1 MRTLWPFHGRAA
13 QLAAIRSALSTGGA
27 VLAGP
32 AGVGKSRLAAEAV
45 GEAGDLVRVLA
56 TAAASGI
63 PLGAMAHLLP
73 PHPPE
78 GNMIRWAADALPGRR
93 PLLLVDDAHLLDS
106 ASAALVLHLVVSG
119 RARVLATVRSGERAP
134 DAVTAL
140 WKDDLLQ
147 RIELGPLE
155 LEEAGRVLTG
165 ALGGE
170 VEGPTVRR
178 LWRAGGGNVLFLRE
192 LVLAG
197 ESSSALAE
205 RHGVWRWQGE
215 ISVTTRL
222 RELVEGRIGEITP
235 AEREALEFVAYGEP
249 LAAGL
254 LAGLAPM
261 ETVRGLE
268 DRQLVTVSPEDL
280 SVRLAHPL
288 YGEVIRAGC
297 GELRTRE
304 VLSRLAD
311 AVEAAGSDSGEDA
324 LRVAV
329 WRLDSATA
337 DDPAPLMRA
346 CRTARSRRDLELAV
360 RLGRAALAA
369 GGGVPAGVLLA
380 SVLTYSDRYDETEAV
395 LLGLAA
401 EPMDDMTRADF
412 ARVHALNLVWGYGRG
427 EEACE
432 VLESAAA
439 AMTEPEPRQGALII
453 RTAIEHFMGRFSQ
466 TRRTIEQVLRM
477 GPPSPAV
484 AIGLAAME
492 ANVLPH
498 EGRGEQALA
507 LVDRT
512 LATIGGLPEALPTI
526 TMALVVPGAVAAV
539 MTGDLAAAWRYAE
552 IGYRIGE
559 DHGGWSRAVVGA
571 GALRAQVCRLRGQPA
586 EAIRWCRQ
594 GLGGLRGRTLHAG
607 PCLAELAHAYA
618 LTGDVAAVQATM
630 DLSNEL
636 ALKVGHQAEFA
647 FRLAEPWVLAARGD
661 VTGAVAAAHGTA
673 EAARDLPAYAL
684 FALHDLVRLGAAEL
698 VSDRLDRLAGRIGGA
713 LAPVF
718 ARHARAMG
726 DGGPV
731 PRELDAV
738 SEAFERLGL
747 LLHAA
752 EASAQAAR
760 GYRLMGVVR
769 AERAAETRAWALAGR
784 CDGARTPALAGL
796 AVPELTARQREI
808 AHLAASGLS
817 NRDIAERLTL
827 SIRTV
832 ANTLVH
838 VYERIGVNR
847 REELGAILRVM
858 NRGAGPGPSP
868 AHGPVARWGDTT
880 RADAPGAPGASA

>member
-1 MRTLWPFHGRAA
+1 MRTIWPFEGRAA
-13 QLAAIRSALSTGGA
+13 QLAAIRSALNTGGA

-45 GEAGDLVRVLA
+45 MGEVGEPGGLVRVLA

-78 GNMIRWAADALPGRR
+78 GNMIRWAADALPGNE

-106 ASAALVLHLVVSG
+106 ASAALVLHLVVGG

-140 WKDDLLQ
+140 WKDDLLA

-155 LEEAGRVLTG
+155 LAEAGRVLSG

-197 ESSSALAE
+197 ESSGALAE

-215 ISVTTRL
+215 ISMTTRL
-222 RELVEGRIGEITP
+222 RELVEGRVGDITP
-235 AEREALEFVAYGEP
+235 AEREALEFTAYGEP

-311 AVEAAGSDSGEDA
+311 AVEATGSDSGEDV
-324 LRVAV
+324 LRAAV

-337 DDPAPLMRA
+337 HDPAPLMRA
-346 CRTARSRRDLELAV
+346 CHSARSLRDLELAV

-369 GGGVPAGVLLA
+369 GGGVAAGILLA

-395 LLGLAA
+395 LRGLAA
-401 EPMDDMTRADF
+401 EPMGDMTRVEF
-412 ARVHALNLVWGYGRG
+412 ARVHALNLLWGYGRA

-432 VLESAAA
+432 VLEAAAA
-439 AMTEPEPRQGALII
+439 AMTEAEPRQGALII
-453 RTAIEHFMGRFSQ
+453 RTSIEHLMGGFSQ
-466 TRRTIEQVLRM
+466 TRQAIERVREM
-477 GPPSPAV
+477 GPPNAAV
-484 AIGLAAME
+484 TIGLAAME
-492 ANVLPH
+492 ADVLPY
-498 EGRGEQALA
+498 EGRGAQALA
-507 LVDRT
+507 LVDGT
-512 LATIGGLPEALPTI
+512 LATIGELPEPLPSI
-526 TMALVVPGAVAAV
+526 TMALVMPGAVAAV
-539 MTGDLAAAWRYAE
+539 MTGDLAAAWRYAD

-559 DHGGWSRAVVGA
+559 DHGGWSRAVVSA
-571 GALRAQVCRLRGQPA
+571 GALRAQVCRLRGRPA

-618 LTGDVAAVQATM
+618 LTGDVAAVEATM
-630 DLSNEL
+630 RLSDEL
-636 ALKVGHQAEFA
+636 ALKVGHHVEFA
-647 FRLAEPWVLAARGD
+647 FRLAEPWALAARGD
-661 VTGAVAAAHGTA
+661 VAGAVAAAHGTA
-673 EAARDLPAYAL
+673 EAARDLPPYAL
-684 FALHDLVRLGAAEL
+684 FALHDLVRLGAADL
-698 VSDRLDRLAGRIGGA
+698 VSDRLDRLAGRIDGA

-718 ARHARAMG
+718 ARHARAMRDPG
-726 DGGPV
+726 KPV
-731 PRELDAV
+731 VRELDAV
-738 SEAFERLGL
+738 SEAFEQLGL

-760 GYRLMGVVR
+760 GYRLLGLVR
-769 AERAAETRAWALAGR
+769 AERVAETRAWALAGR

-847 REELGAILRVM
+847 RDELGAILRVVD
-858 NRGAGPGPSP
+858 RGSGPDPSP
-868 AHGPVARWGDTT
+868 TRGPVPRH
-880 RADAPGAPGASA
+880 PGAPS